1 MGRLIKWLIPLLL
14 IGFGLLWPVV
24 FHGGAGS
31 SGPSAPDDPVVF
43 SDYDVNVVVDDAGG
57 MSAVETITAEFPGG
71 RHGIFR
77 YWDVTNQN
85 NPRVRQKPEITSVLL
100 DGDPVPYQM
109 LWEDGERFRVA
120 KIGDPDRTLSYGT
133 HVFEIRYHIPGVL
146 DPGDTGA
153 DRRFAESTASAGP
166 SPSEA
171 LLTAP
176 PSEALLTAPPS
187 VFFWNVIA
195 PSWNNYI
202 RRADITVTLPEEVG
216 TAQCSV
222 GYGVGRACD
231 DLTVSGRTVTLSTAS
246 LQPRTPVTIRAGVDL
261 PTPPQNTLPW
271 PYTWDRV
278 LGQSLTGVLWVAGL
292 TVLFGL
298 GGLLWYRTTLERSP
312 GFPLQY
318 APPPGL
324 GPVQTEYIRT
334 EVVPRNGLT
343 ATLFYLAERE
353 LVTLQQVDDNQWTV
367 RGVGKP
373 GRWADV
379 DPASRAVGSRLKVI
393 NPGSEFEAKKTV
405 KSGEKLNKAK
415 TDMTKAVETWAVDGG
430 LMVKRNKELWV
441 RAANGVAFILMI
453 CAFFRWGF
461 PTTMWALPF
470 AAFFILSAG
479 SWNAGVGTRRTAA
492 GRELWSRAGGFHRM
506 LTTDSA
512 EARFDFGARKD
523 LYSAYVPFAVAAGA
537 AALWAKKY
545 EAYTGTAA
553 PQPDWYSSS
562 SSSAGWG
569 FAGGSGGPN
578 FDSFES
584 ALSSSIGAYTASQ
597 SSSSSSGGS
606 SFSLAVAVVAAA
618 VVAAEEVDHGEFPVD
633 RRADPGGSGVARI
646 RARLQQDSRLGCPG
660 RRSALRNRRGAH
672 PAGLADPQPGAHGA
686 DIRRA
691 REGHPGPC
699 DQRPG
704 GAGGGDDR

>member
-1 MGRLIKWLIPLLL
+1 M
-14 IGFGLLWPVV
+14 
-24 FHGGAGS
+24 
-31 SGPSAPDDPVVF
+31 
-43 SDYDVNVVVDDAGG
+43 
-57 MSAVETITAEFPGG
+57 
-71 RHGIFR
+71 
-77 YWDVTNQN
+77 
-85 NPRVRQKPEITSVLL
+85 
-100 DGDPVPYQM
+100 
-109 LWEDGERFRVA
+109 
-120 KIGDPDRTLSYGT
+120 
-133 HVFEIRYHIPGVL
+133 
-146 DPGDTGA
+146 
-153 DRRFAESTASAGP
+153 
-166 SPSEA
+166 
-171 LLTAP
+171 
-176 PSEALLTAPPS
+176 TAPPS

-261 PTPPQNTLPW
+261 PTPPQTTLPW

-523 LYSAYVPFAVAAGA
+523 LVLRLRAVRGRRGRGRTVGEEVRGLHRYRCAAAG
-537 AALWAKKY
+537 LV
-545 EAYTGTAA
+545 
-553 PQPDWYSSS
+553 QLVVIV
-562 SSSAGWG
+562 
-569 FAGGSGGPN
+569 GGLGIRRRLGRSELRQFRVGLVVV
-578 FDSFES
+578 DRRLHRVAVVLLVEWRHQ
-584 ALSSSIGAYTASQ
+584 LR
-597 SSSSSSGGS
+597 
-606 SFSLAVAVVAAA
+606 AVAVVAVAAAA